1 MGVIGSPMCAG
12 KAHLI
17 AFLITIIK
25 GWHYRGSPAWLT
37 YHYAKY
43 NTPLLVKIY
52 PKSNKRKNSV
62 AGIYRRLGK
71 ICIFLLPSL
80 ARKPH

>member
-1 MGVIGSPMCAG
+1 MGAG

-17 AFLITIIK
+17 AFLAGIIAV
-25 GWHYRGSPAWLT
+25 HSRGFT
-37 YHYAKY
+37 HQYAKN

>member
-1 MGVIGSPMCAG
+1 MT
-12 KAHLI
+12 L
-17 AFLITIIK
+17 
-25 GWHYRGSPAWLT
+25 GWHFCGSPAWFKH
-37 YHYAKY
+37 HYAKN

-62 AGIYRRLGK
+62 TGIYHSLGK